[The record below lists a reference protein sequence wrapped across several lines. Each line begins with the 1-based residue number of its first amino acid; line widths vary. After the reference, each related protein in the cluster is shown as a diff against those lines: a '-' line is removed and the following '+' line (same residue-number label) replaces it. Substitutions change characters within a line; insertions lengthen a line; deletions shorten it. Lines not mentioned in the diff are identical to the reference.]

1 MEFDAR
7 GYGAM
12 IAKSMANPAEK
23 VPLARAKIF
32 R

>member
-12 IAKSMANPAEK
+12 IAKSMANPVEK